1 LTAREHRW
9 SAELDH
15 VIFADRN
22 LRAGAVSLRQIADA
36 MQARGIRAPLGGER
50 WPATVLMVM
59 RRAER
64 AELAKA
70 A

>member
-1 LTAREHRW
+1 VR
-9 SAELDH
+9 DFF
-15 VIFADRN
+15 VGRN
-22 LRAGAVSLRQIADA
+22 LRAGAVSLRQIADS

-50 WPATVLMVM
+50 WRSATALMVM
-59 RRAER
+59 RPAER